1 MAKFTLDRKYWP
13 GPVTDLT
20 RLPLSVA
27 RLLFPPLPMVC
38 LLPTLLSSAGVR
50 VHVKE
55 DSAGDNMVEVC
66 ERAYIGGT

>member
-1 MAKFTLDRKYWP
+1 MAKFTLDRKYRP

-20 RLPLSVA
+20 RLPLSLA

-38 LLPTLLSSAGVR
+38 LLPALLSSTGVR

-55 DSAGDNMVEVC
+55 ESAGDNTVEVC
-66 ERAYIGGT
+66 ERAYTGGT